1 MVLGNRRRNEGED
14 EEVGSGTY
22 LGEEE
27 EEEEEE
33 ENDDEHEGG
42 GKKTKE
48 DQTPLWKYVTRL
60 GGGIGG
66 GTTKFV
72 CPHCNTTYTGSYTC
86 VRKHLCGKMPWDEN
100 KTMGVKTCGKVPTK
114 ERANYEGRGGS
125 TIQIKKIKG

>member
-1 MVLGNRRRNEGED
+1 MMVLGNRRRNEEED

-48 DQTPLWKYVTRL
+48 DQTPLWKYVTSL

-66 GTTKFV
+66 ETTKFV
-72 CPHCNTTYTGSYTC
+72 CPHCNTIYTSSYTR
-86 VRKHLCGKMPWDEN
+86 VKKHLSGVMP
-100 KTMGVKTCGKVPTK
+100 
-114 ERANYEGRGGS
+114 
-125 TIQIKKIKG
+125 